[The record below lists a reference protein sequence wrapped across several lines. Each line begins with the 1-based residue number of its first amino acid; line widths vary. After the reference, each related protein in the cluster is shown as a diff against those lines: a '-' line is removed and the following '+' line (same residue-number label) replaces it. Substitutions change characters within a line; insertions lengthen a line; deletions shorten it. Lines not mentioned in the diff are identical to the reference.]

1 MQMKVTGKKSNGNT
15 LDGNGLVL
23 SGDDCLLIES
33 ELVNGNW
40 EVPENVTIKN
50 FVIDKGSIRLVGLGL
65 NGQGDLV
72 KESSRN
78 KNHTEYCQSAAPRNI
93 IFENITVKA
102 NKRIPFYVGP
112 GCTNIT
118 LRNSKL
124 TGSSVATAI
133 YLDCESANNLIE
145 NNIIETK
152 VNREMLALDGSA
164 YNVIKGNVFVN
175 PNLGGIYLYRNSGE
189 GGTVRHQ
196 SPIKNTI
203 ENNTF
208 KYSVIGKAMSLI
220 NPTIWV
226 GSRSSFMQYFYFYRD
241 EDKGYKFG
249 SSINN
254 EDLASGN
261 KIKNNKPAG
270 IHIRNW
276 EVSKK

>member
-1 MQMKVTGKKSNGNT
+1 MKMEIIGSKANGNT
-15 LDGNGLVL
+15 IQGKNINLT
-23 SGDDCLLIES
+23 GDDCLLIKS
-33 ELVNGNW
+33 EFVNGKW
-40 EVPENVTIKN
+40 EVPENITIKN

-65 NGQGDLV
+65 NGQGELV

-78 KNHTEYCQSAAPRNI
+78 KNHTEYCQASAPRNI

-133 YLDCESANNLIE
+133 YLDCESARNTIE

-152 VNREMLALDGSA
+152 VKREMLAIDGSA
-164 YNVIKGNVFVN
+164 HNIIRGNVFVN
-175 PNLGGIYLYRNSGE
+175 PDLGGIYLYRNSGE
-189 GGTVRHQ
+189 GGTIRHQ
-196 SPIKNTI
+196 PPIKNVI
-203 ENNTF
+203 EKNTF
-208 KYSVIGKAMSLI
+208 KYSLIGRAMSLI
-220 NPTIWV
+220 HPTIWV
-226 GSRSSFMQYFYFYRD
+226 GARSRFMQYFYQYKD

-261 KIKNNKPAG
+261 KIRNNKPCC
-270 IHIRNW
+270 IHVRNW
-276 EVSKK
+276 GK